1 MRAALTQACAVRY
14 LFGGIITRKCERVRF
29 GKDMKGSI
37 DIHDGVLVIG

>member
-1 MRAALTQACAVRY
+1 MRAVLAKACVVRY

-37 DIHDGVLVIG
+37 DIHDVVPVIG

>member
-1 MRAALTQACAVRY
+1 MRAALAQACVVRY
-14 LFGGIITRKCERVRF
+14 LFGGIITRKCERTRF